1 MATNPASFSN
11 RTALNS
17 SNSALVCLDQ
27 QQICPAC
34 CIPQSTILH
43 KKATIKIIYTKLSFT
58 TPVLRVAWS

>member
-1 MATNPASFSN
+1 MATNPAGFPN

-34 CIPQSTILH
+34 CIPQSTNLH
-43 KKATIKIIYTKLSFT
+43 KKANIKII
-58 TPVLRVAWS
+58 